1 MKVGKLP
8 SFPWYLRLLAF
19 LAIGGVLYAGFWYFV
34 TSGTRKATKE
44 MQAEIADLKPRN
56 AQSAIVQQNLNNFK
70 ALYKAREEEY
80 AELKALLPE
89 QKELTMVLQG
99 IQDRAKNS
107 GLVLMRFNPKEDTQQ
122 DNYSGKKIDVN
133 VISGFTSLRAF
144 FDQLAHYQRIVS
156 ITNFE
161 LKQMEKQSLTKT
173 VEARFDLTAY
183 YVSSERLNQAPAP
196 NAKPAAGGAVPG
208 GKAAGEIDMVTFR
221 KTMLW
226 PGKPLS
232 RSWSSGRKVKNDIV
246 VSSGSPPV
254 SNWVVEARRQGIS
267 SDSGSSSPSAI
278 ASPAHKKMK
287 RRFCFPDGTPGTPS
301 GQSNAWALKALS
313 CWG

>member
-19 LAIGGVLYAGFWYFV
+19 LFIGGVMYAGFWYFV

-99 IQDRAKNS
+99 IQDRAKGS

-133 VISGFTSLRAF
+133 VISGFAGLRAF

-161 LKQMEKQSLTKT
+161 LKQMDKQSLTKT

-183 YVSSERLNQAPAP
+183 YVSSERLQSQVPAP
-196 NAKPAAGGAVPG
+196 NNKPAAGGAVPAP
-208 GKAAGEIDMVTFR
+208 AA
-221 KTMLW
+221 
-226 PGKPLS
+226 
-232 RSWSSGRKVKNDIV
+232 
-246 VSSGSPPV
+246 
-254 SNWVVEARRQGIS
+254 
-267 SDSGSSSPSAI
+267 
-278 ASPAHKKMK
+278 PAPQPAK
-287 RRFCFPDGTPGTPS
+287 
-301 GQSNAWALKALS
+301 
-313 CWG
+313 

>member
-19 LAIGGVLYAGFWYFV
+19 LFIGGVMYAGFWYFV

-44 MQAEIADLKPRN
+44 MQAEIAELKPKN

-99 IQDRAKNS
+99 IQDRAKGS

-133 VISGFTSLRAF
+133 VISGFASLRAF

-161 LKQMEKQSLTKT
+161 LKQMDKQSLTKT

-183 YVSSERLNQAPAP
+183 YVSSERLQSQTPAP
-196 NAKPAAGGAVPG
+196 NNKPAAGGAVPAP
-208 GKAAGEIDMVTFR
+208 AA
-221 KTMLW
+221 
-226 PGKPLS
+226 
-232 RSWSSGRKVKNDIV
+232 
-246 VSSGSPPV
+246 
-254 SNWVVEARRQGIS
+254 
-267 SDSGSSSPSAI
+267 
-278 ASPAHKKMK
+278 PAPQPAK
-287 RRFCFPDGTPGTPS
+287 
-301 GQSNAWALKALS
+301 
-313 CWG
+313 